1 MEDDEIGDSISNGVN
16 GSEIDSEVSF
26 SNHDFVIIMKCRLS
40 M

>member
-1 MEDDEIGDSISNGVN
+1 MKEDEIGDSVSNEVN
-16 GSEIDSEVSF
+16 GSETDSEVSF

>member
-1 MEDDEIGDSISNGVN
+1 MEDDEIGDSVCNGVK

>member
-16 GSEIDSEVSF
+16 GSEKDSEVIF
-26 SNHDFVIIMKCRLS
+26 SNHDFVIIIKCRLS